1 MASFT
6 SSLNPSVVSESEL
19 SDPLNT
25 SAFNTATHTTAGDL
39 TSRKDVGDWVEAGG
53 RTFLIVN
60 HLANIKNGIEVTECL
75 KA

>member
-25 SAFNTATHTTAGDL
+25 SAFDNVTHATAGD
-39 TSRKDVGDWVEAGG
+39 SKSGKDVGDWVEVGG

-60 HLANIKNGIEVTECL
+60 HLANTKNGTKPSWI
-75 KA
+75 